1 MFIALGPN
9 KTILLHRNEYVVQL
23 ERFIQTWHNE
33 LHNQKTAR
41 SRVLSP
47 RVPRSNNSG
56 LQYGVRSTEYTE
68 LYGVPSSP
76 LLLQGTRLSRFCQR
90 RIRRKRAIAPLSYQS
105 IRSVEEVRI
114 LRSDSHPSRIWDA
127 NVTKAD
133 CGGYS
138 SAPSLLHAVIT
149 PL

>member
-56 LQYGVRSTEYTE
+56 LQYGVRSTQSTMVYRQA
-68 LYGVPSSP
+68 LY
-76 LLLQGTRLSRFCQR
+76 FCKVR
-90 RIRRKRAIAPLSYQS
+90 GFPG
-105 IRSVEEVRI
+105 SVSAEFEEKER
-114 LRSDSHPSRIWDA
+114 
-127 NVTKAD
+127 
-133 CGGYS
+133 
-138 SAPSLLHAVIT
+138 
-149 PL
+149 